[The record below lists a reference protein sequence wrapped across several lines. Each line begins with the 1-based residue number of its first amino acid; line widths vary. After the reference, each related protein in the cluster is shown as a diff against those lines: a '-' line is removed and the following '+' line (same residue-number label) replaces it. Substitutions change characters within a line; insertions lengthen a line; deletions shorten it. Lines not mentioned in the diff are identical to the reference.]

1 MNLQQK
7 LPPFWI
13 CILLDTIGL
22 VTYLIPGWGEWVDI
36 GWAPISAFLF
46 YLMFGGKTG
55 VIGAIIN
62 FIEESVPFADAIP
75 MFTIGYF
82 VRRREISQHSNTLES
97 KQ

>member
-7 LPPFWI
+7 LPPFCI

-46 YLMFGGKTG
+46 YLLFGGKTG

-82 VRRREISQHSNTLES
+82 IRRREISNSSNSLES

>member
-46 YLMFGGKTG
+46 YLLFGGKTG

-62 FIEESVPFADAIP
+62 FVEESVPFVDAIP

>member
-46 YLMFGGKTG
+46 YLLYGGKTG

-82 VRRREISQHSNTLES
+82 VRRREISQHSKTLES

>member
-22 VTYLIPGWGEWVDI
+22 VTYLIPGLGEWVDI

-46 YLMFGGKTG
+46 YLLFGGKTG

-82 VRRREISQHSNTLES
+82 VRRREISQHSKTLES

>member
-46 YLMFGGKTG
+46 YLLFGGKTG

>member
-22 VTYLIPGWGEWVDI
+22 VTYLIHGWGEWVDI

-46 YLMFGGKTG
+46 YLLFGGKTG
-55 VIGAIIN
+55 IIGAIIN

>member
-1 MNLQQK
+1 MTLQHK
-7 LPPFWI
+7 LPPLWI

-22 VTYLIPGWGEWVDI
+22 ATYLIPGWGEWVDV
-36 GWAPISAFLF
+36 GWAPLSAFLF
-46 YLMFGGKTG
+46 YLLFGGKTG

-82 VRRREISQHSNTLES
+82 IRRREISNSSNSLES

>member
-46 YLMFGGKTG
+46 YLLFGGKTG

-82 VRRREISQHSNTLES
+82 VRRREISQHSKTLES

>member
-46 YLMFGGKTG
+46 YLLFGGKTG
-55 VIGAIIN
+55 IIGAIIN